1 MGRIFLYFPYFYG
14 RADDIKAQV
23 AIIFEMTAQCCTRI
37 VGSDI
42 MYFAIFQMTGG
53 EYVDICGGNVGGIC
67 GNHGNTVKA
76 RRKEYRFGF
85 GNGYTYVRGRRRGVG
100 GTLYPYLRHDLHGGI
115 YMISACEGGVGR

>member
-53 EYVDICGGNVGGIC
+53 EYVDICSGNVGGIC
-67 GNHGNTVKA
+67 GNHGILSKCGVKNIDSDSA
-76 RRKEYRFGF
+76 TAIRTSVVAVAAWAGLFIL
-85 GNGYTYVRGRRRGVG
+85 TC
-100 GTLYPYLRHDLHGGI
+100 GT
-115 YMISACEGGVGR
+115 ISMAVFT